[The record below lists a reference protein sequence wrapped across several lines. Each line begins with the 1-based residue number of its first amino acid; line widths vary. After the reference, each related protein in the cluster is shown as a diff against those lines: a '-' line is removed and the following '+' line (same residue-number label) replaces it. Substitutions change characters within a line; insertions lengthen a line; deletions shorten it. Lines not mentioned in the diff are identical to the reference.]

1 MLQDIPEE
9 TVMNPILRLFFL
21 FLFFGGMAAVV
32 LSRFYVFFEQVYASK
47 YKRPYFLHK
56 KITYKQLSKLELAV
70 LESQFSFYNKLT
82 AKEKKRFQHRVSV
95 FINNKQFVGRQDLE
109 LTTDMYVLISA
120 TAVMLTFGF
129 RKYLIDLIDVI
140 IVYPEAFYSTTNE
153 TLHKGEFNPKLKSL
167 VISWQHFKEGYDIE
181 NDNLNLGVH
190 EFAHAIHL
198 SSFNNEDI
206 SAIIFNESF
215 QELTSYLSKNESLRL
230 RLIESKYFREY
241 AYTNQYEFIA
251 VIIENF
257 IETPKQFK
265 AQFPQL
271 YLKTK
276 QMLNFNFAGY

>member
-47 YKRPYFLHK
+47 YKKPFFLHK
-56 KITYKQLSKLELAV
+56 KITYRQLSKLELAV

-153 TLHKGEFNPKLKSL
+153 THHKGEFNPKLKSL

>member
-1 MLQDIPEE
+1 M
-9 TVMNPILRLFFL
+9 
-21 FLFFGGMAAVV
+21 
-32 LSRFYVFFEQVYASK
+32 
-47 YKRPYFLHK
+47 HK
-56 KITYKQLSKLELAV
+56 KITYRQLSKLELAV

-153 TLHKGEFNPKLKSL
+153 THHKGEFNPKLKSL

>member
-21 FLFFGGMAAVV
+21 FLFFGGMTAVV

-47 YKRPYFLHK
+47 YKRPFFLHK

-153 TLHKGEFNPKLKSL
+153 THHKGEFNPKLKSL